1 VDDFQL
7 GVEYKLWR
15 LSQIVKQFFL
25 TKKKILKVRHKI
37 KRALM
42 DEVKKW
48 IGRKIKKPTVF
59 V

>member
-1 VDDFQL
+1 MEVITDC
-7 GVEYKLWR
+7 R
-15 LSQIVKQFFL
+15 TIFL
-25 TKKKILKVRHKI
+25 DKKILKVRHKI

>member
-1 VDDFQL
+1 M